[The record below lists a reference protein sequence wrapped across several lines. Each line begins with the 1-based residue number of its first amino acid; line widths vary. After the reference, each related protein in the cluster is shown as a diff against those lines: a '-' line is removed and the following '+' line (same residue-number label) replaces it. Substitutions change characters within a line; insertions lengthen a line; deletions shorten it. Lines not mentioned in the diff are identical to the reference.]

1 MRGTRKILFLKGKKK
16 KKADSTHSEIFT
28 DTITKILIECPRL
41 NRLESFGS
49 NIPIR
54 Y

>member
-16 KKADSTHSEIFT
+16 KADSTHSDILT